1 MVATEARP
9 AKGRCGL
16 SETDPH
22 ELGAAIVRAWDDFVD
37 VVRAPSTD
45 LQLPSRLPDLT
56 GRELLVHLGQWP
68 DSDVVDA
75 VLASARTGGHGAP
88 SSPDE
93 GNDALVLAHRDV
105 STDEVVEALGRAR
118 DRIEQFFAGDEA
130 RTWGRMLA
138 RSTVG
143 QLPVLSLLHA
153 AAFELAVHAGDLAP
167 CGAPAPSAH
176 LLDRGVAALID
187 VTGRVAGGAGVG
199 IELTGQTPD
208 GGWAFASGPDVDPLG
223 GWTTTRVAPG
233 AYDGVGVHGR
243 AADLLDAAAGRT
255 PLPALLLSRRLHVQH
270 LSQWMRLAP
279 LLDDL
284 PGLPGGAAL
293 SSAVGGLSGVVGGL
307 SGMAGGVGRALGR
320 FRR

>member
-1 MVATEARP
+1 MVVTQARSAP
-9 AKGRCGL
+9 GRCGL
-16 SETDPH
+16 SETDPD
-22 ELGAAIVRAWDDFVD
+22 ELGAVIVQAWDDFLD

-45 LQLPSRLPDLT
+45 LHLPSRVPDLT
-56 GRELLVHLGQWP
+56 GRELLIHLGQWP

-75 VLASARTGGHGAP
+75 VLESARTGGHGAP

-93 GNDALVLAHRDV
+93 GNDTLVLAHRDD
-105 STDEVVEALGRAR
+105 STEEVVEALVRAR
-118 DRIEQFFAGDEA
+118 DRIEQFFTGAEA
-130 RTWGRMLA
+130 QTWGRVLS

-153 AAFELAVHAGDLAP
+153 ASFELAVHAGDLAP

-176 LLDRGVAALID
+176 LLDRGIAALID
-187 VTGRVAGGAGVG
+187 VTGHLAGSAGVD

-208 GGWAFASGPDVDPLG
+208 GGWAFATGPDVDPAG

-233 AYDGVGVHGR
+233 AYDGVGVNGR
-243 AADLLDAAAGRT
+243 AVDLLDAAAGRT
-255 PLPALLLSRRLHVQH
+255 ALPALLLGRRLHVQH

-307 SGMAGGVGRALGR
+307 TGVAGGVGRVLGR